1 MHYFGH
7 LSENE
12 QLSFAKATQL
22 PAFLENEKQLLDQE
36 KKQLHHNHM
45 LRDKQFTQLYE
56 VKCLYWL
63 LFYLMLT
70 ISLRLFTYH
79 KKMLFILVP
88 IQSCCSLLR
97 KHVYCYK
104 GFLRSDSCV
113 VNGELSLILF
123 FLLFLHGFEDK
134 N

>member
-36 KKQLHHNHM
+36 KKQLHQNHM

-79 KKMLFILVP
+79 QK
-88 IQSCCSLLR
+88 
-97 KHVYCYK
+97 CY
-104 GFLRSDSCV
+104 LY
-113 VNGELSLILF
+113 
-123 FLLFLHGFEDK
+123 
-134 N
+134 

>member
-12 QLSFAKATQL
+12 QLSFAKATHL
-22 PAFLENEKQLLDQE
+22 PALLENEKQLLDQE

-79 KKMLFILVP
+79 T
-88 IQSCCSLLR
+88 SLLR
-97 KHVYCYK
+97 KHVYCYE

-113 VNGELSLILF
+113 VNGELSLIIF
-123 FLLFLHGFEDK
+123 FTVFTWL
-134 N
+134 

>member
-70 ISLRLFTYH
+70 ISLIGCLRIIKNVIYISANIIMF
-79 KKMLFILVP
+79 
-88 IQSCCSLLR
+88 QSTEETCLL
-97 KHVYCYK
+97 
-104 GFLRSDSCV
+104 L
-113 VNGELSLILF
+113 
-123 FLLFLHGFEDK
+123 
-134 N
+134 

>member
-12 QLSFAKATQL
+12 QLSFAKATHL
-22 PAFLENEKQLLDQE
+22 PALLENEKQLLDQE

-79 KKMLFILVP
+79 T
-88 IQSCCSLLR
+88 SLLR

-113 VNGELSLILF
+113 VNGELSLIIF
-123 FLLFLHGFEDK
+123 FYCFYMALRIKIDISMK
-134 N
+134 

>member
-1 MHYFGH
+1 MSHYLFLVNGPSLCLMPDNIIHHYFGH

-79 KKMLFILVP
+79 KK
-88 IQSCCSLLR
+88 
-97 KHVYCYK
+97 CY
-104 GFLRSDSCV
+104 LY
-113 VNGELSLILF
+113 
-123 FLLFLHGFEDK
+123 
-134 N
+134 